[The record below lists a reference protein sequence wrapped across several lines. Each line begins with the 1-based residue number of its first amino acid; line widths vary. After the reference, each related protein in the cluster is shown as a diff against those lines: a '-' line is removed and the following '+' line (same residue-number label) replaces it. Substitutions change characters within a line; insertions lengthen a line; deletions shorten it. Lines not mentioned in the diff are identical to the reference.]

1 MLLVFYF
8 VVYCSDIRRRSA
20 SIPSLF
26 HIVLLNYL
34 IQVPEKETGV
44 SVDEANYTSELLTY
58 DEAMKQVWG
67 TEKDVLRFAWAVF
80 VQTLEVEATLAD
92 QSSVQM

>member
-1 MLLVFYF
+1 M
-8 VVYCSDIRRRSA
+8 
-20 SIPSLF
+20 
-26 HIVLLNYL
+26 
-34 IQVPEKETGV
+34 PEKGTGV

-58 DEAMKQVWG
+58 DEAMRRVCG

-92 QSSVQM
+92 KSRQRRSLQGTT